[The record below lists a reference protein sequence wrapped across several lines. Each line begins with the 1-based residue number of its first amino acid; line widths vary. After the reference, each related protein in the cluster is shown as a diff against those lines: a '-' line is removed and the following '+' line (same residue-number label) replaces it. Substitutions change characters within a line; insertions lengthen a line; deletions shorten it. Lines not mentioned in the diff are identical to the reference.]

1 MQYYDKHSLRLANT
15 CCCRILGYYYIIINL
30 FRWRGEEQLPL
41 RTSNMEQTSGYGLMI
56 RSVGLSDLGPY
67 SCQAYNGGT
76 SRADSSTV
84 NLKVVGPIDRS
95 SISREDQ
102 QYLKYVVA
110 APTYYQPNNEDYDSG

>member
-1 MQYYDKHSLRLANT
+1 MNSKKNS
-15 CCCRILGYYYIIINL
+15 CRGNYMRKYGNYNL

-110 APTYYQPNNEDYDSG
+110 APTYYQPSNEDYDSG

>member
-1 MQYYDKHSLRLANT
+1 MVWEPRQG
-15 CCCRILGYYYIIINL
+15 ILGYLLYSYNL

-110 APTYYQPNNEDYDSG
+110 APTYYQPSNEDYDSG